1 MVSKRKRAPP
11 AQPPLQQTAPSLK
24 EYIWNELLL
33 VLRKHSY
40 VSLTGKRPS
49 DMAMGNFRCV
59 TIAIGEIHV
68 DNPSCRAR
76 IWSSLQSHIQMM
88 ASAAQPCPGDP
99 VTDAEFRRVALT
111 VAYAIANP
119 REFYSFF
126 MSFSI
131 YLTWWEWAIAM
142 HGRYESHILFMSF
155 TYVYYIPIMIF
166 LYFLYTLF

>member
-131 YLTWWEWAIAM
+131 YLININQVRRSGISRDWLT
-142 HGRYESHILFMSF
+142 ESKIRALGQMESRPR
-155 TYVYYIPIMIF
+155 TI
-166 LYFLYTLF
+166 